1 MGLSSNTFTL
11 QKPYE
16 LVICE
21 KPTAAL
27 RIAQALGTSCLKKIS
42 SLEIVEDNTTMRI
55 PSPFFSAIDKT
66 GRHFVI
72 CSALGHLYGLVDVGG
87 NRSIY
92 PVFDVKWRPLLKRSN
107 VNGSSNILSE
117 KIENH
122 IKTVS
127 ILSHKAAQ
135 FIHACDYDQEGEVI
149 GYNILEYAC
158 NRKYDKSLRA
168 KFSTLTEEEI
178 RYSFNNLLKPSKR
191 LAYAGLSRHMIDFIY
206 GVNLSRALAQ
216 SFKTSNDSKMY
227 CNLSIGRVQG
237 PTLAFVVDKEI
248 EIRNHVAVPYWTIT
262 AKFEK
267 NGFIIKSCYQPPTV
281 DSLSKAT
288 LIVDACKNRDG
299 KVAEIK
305 TKKIVLISPPPFDLG
320 DLQKEAYRIFKFT
333 PSYTLTIAEKLYLS
347 ALISY
352 PRTSSQKLPDSIN
365 YRKIISNISKINS
378 PPSSHNNGS
387 TGNNGL
393 YTDLA
398 MKLLSKDFLSPNE
411 GSKIDPAHPAI
422 YPTGS
427 KPKGKLEVAEFKL
440 FDLIVKRFLT
450 TFGEPAILQ
459 RTRVIISVKDEY
471 NFKAEGNKVMQEGW
485 MLFYK
490 PYVNSSLVGSQVD
503 LSILH
508 KNDILK
514 NVDITLTNNL
524 TAPPPRFNQ
533 SSLLEKM
540 EKEKIGTKATR
551 SEIINTLFKRNYLTT
566 TTTLAITQKK
576 ETNDV
581 VSGTGIGPTD
591 IGFEIIQSMRKYV
604 PNIVSTGLT
613 RSMEEQLEDIQSG
626 KTKST
631 FVIDYAK
638 NKLKEA
644 IFFFKE
650 NQNEIGLKIS
660 NAVVTTKNKQQVVLG
675 SCPICKKG
683 SLIIKRSSRTKK
695 RFVGCS
701 SYLSDRCTATA
712 PLPQKGVIK
721 VMDKTCSKC
730 HWPLIRSANST
741 SEKRRADFCLNARCI
756 SKTNSS
762 DDSQNRMTKRT

>member
-27 RIAQALGTSCLKKIS
+27 RIAQALGTSSLKKIS
-42 SLEIVEDNTTMRI
+42 SSEIVEDNITAQI

-72 CSALGHLYGLVDVGG
+72 CSALGHLYGLVDVNG
-87 NRSIY
+87 NRCIY
-92 PVFDVKWRPLLKRSN
+92 PVFDVIWRPLLK
-107 VNGSSNILSE
+107 SSNRNNSNSILSE

-127 ILSHKAAQ
+127 MLSHKATR

-158 NRKYDKSLRA
+158 NGKYDQSLRA
-168 KFSTLTEEEI
+168 KFSTLTDEEI

-191 LAYAGLSRHMIDFIY
+191 LADAGLSRHMIDFIY
-206 GVNLSRALAQ
+206 GVNLSRALTQ
-216 SFKTSNDSKMY
+216 SFKTGIDNKGY
-227 CNLSIGRVQG
+227 YTLSIGRVQG

-248 EIRNHVAVPYWTIT
+248 EIRNHVSVPYWTIT

-267 NGFIIKSCYQPPTV
+267 NGHIIKAFYQPQII
-281 DSLSKAT
+281 DSFSKAT
-288 LIVDACKNRDG
+288 LVVNACRNQDG
-299 KVAEIK
+299 KVAGIK
-305 TKKIVLISPPPFDLG
+305 TKKIVLKPPPPFNLG

-352 PRTSSQKLPDSIN
+352 PRTSSQKLPASIN
-365 YRKIISNISKINS
+365 YRKIISGLSKINS
-378 PPSSHNNGS
+378 PPSPHNSESSGGNGP
-387 TGNNGL
+387 
-393 YTDLA
+393 YTDIA
-398 MKLLSKDFLSPNE
+398 MKLLSKGLLSPNE

-440 FDLIVKRFLT
+440 LDLIIKRFFT

-459 RTRVIISVKDEY
+459 HTMAVILVKDEY
-471 NFKAEGNKVMQEGW
+471 NFKAEGKKLIHDGW
-485 MLFYK
+485 MFFYK
-490 PYVNSSLVGSQVD
+490 QYTNSSLVGTQID

-514 NVDITLTNNL
+514 NVDVILADKFT
-524 TAPPPRFNQ
+524 PPPARFNQ

-551 SEIINTLFKRNYLTT
+551 SEIINTLFKRNYLINTITT
-566 TTTLAITQKK
+566 AQKR
-576 ETNDV
+576 ETNEV
-581 VSGTGIGPTD
+581 ASGTGIAPTD

-604 PNIVSTGLT
+604 PNIVSTDLT
-613 RSMEEQLEDIQSG
+613 RSMEEQLENIESG
-626 KTKST
+626 KAKSK
-631 FVIDYAK
+631 FVIDYAR

-650 NQNEIGLKIS
+650 NQNEIGVKIT

-675 SCPICKKG
+675 ACPICNKG
-683 SLIIKRSSRTKK
+683 DLTVKRSSRTKK

-701 SYLSDRCTATA
+701 SYSSDKCTATA
-712 PLPQKGVIK
+712 PLPQKGAIK
-721 VMDKTCSKC
+721 VTNKICSECK
-730 HWPLIRSANST
+730 WPLIRSAYSHQ
-741 SEKRRADFCLNARCI
+741 EKRHWDFCINVQCP
-756 SKTNSS
+756 SKTNSN
-762 DDSQNRMTKRT
+762 DNFQNKIN